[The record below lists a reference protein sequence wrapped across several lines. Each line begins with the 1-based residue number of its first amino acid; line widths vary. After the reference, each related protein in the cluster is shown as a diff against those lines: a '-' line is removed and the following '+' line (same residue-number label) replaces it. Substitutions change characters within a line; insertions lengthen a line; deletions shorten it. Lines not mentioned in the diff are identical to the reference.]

1 MYQVRETLMD
11 SKTWVM
17 SCTTF
22 CLHIVNGAV
31 SGFGSMIVN
40 SFGYSHLKSI
50 LMLGGTGR
58 ATGGSVVASLVVAGM
73 VGTFVR
79 NTQSYLMQSYLS
91 SFRIFHHPGFLLCL
105 EMDWSKSRGA
115 AIGVFI
121 LLGGF
126 VASCMTMLA
135 LAGVKRRR

>member
-1 MYQVRETLMD
+1 MYHVRETLMD

-79 NTQSYLMQSYLS
+79 NTQSYLMAAFELFTILGSCLVWKWIGAKAAELQLGAS
-91 SFRIFHHPGFLLCL
+91 SS
-105 EMDWSKSRGA
+105 W
-115 AIGVFI
+115 
-121 LLGGF
+121 
-126 VASCMTMLA
+126 VALWQA
-135 LAGVKRRR
+135 P